1 MNNLSTPFMAY
12 RMKELQIDAKVL
24 HHISNVLCMYSNK
37 PYSVASFESKS
48 KQCVRSM
55 IFLKRQEANG
65 QKLMKIKD
73 NQRKHD
79 ISYNSA
85 RI

>member
-1 MNNLSTPFMAY
+1 
-12 RMKELQIDAKVL
+12 
-24 HHISNVLCMYSNK
+24 MYSNK

-55 IFLKRQEANG
+55 IFLKRQEVNE
-65 QKLMKIKD
+65 QMLMKIED
-73 NQRKHD
+73 NQRKQD